1 MEMLFNL
8 YPNTFNKVF
17 YNLEGKKFKSIKLT
31 FDFENEKLAINGKF
45 YKVEKNSKYIY
56 KIMKTKI
63 KAINGIRGLYE
74 FIKEA
79 NSPGAYNNNR
89 IYLALIKAAA

>member
-8 YPNTFNKVF
+8 YPNTFNKAF
-17 YNLEGKKFKSIKLT
+17 YNLEGKTFQSVKLG
-31 FDFENEKLAINGKF
+31 FDFENEKLTINGKLF
-45 YKVEKNSKYIY
+45 KVEKNNEYIY

-79 NSPGAYNNNR
+79 NSPGAYNNNC